1 MDAGCQ
7 GSSRHSNGPLANET
21 EVVEIKNANV
31 SMRPTKSRKKFD
43 CLTSRNPVDS
53 RRGVRLPSNLFGVPA
68 FLDYL
73 CLDGRST
80 AKEE

>member
-7 GSSRHSNGPLANET
+7 GSSRQSNGPFANET
-21 EVVEIKNANV
+21 QVVEIKNANV
-31 SMRPTKSRKKFD
+31 SIRPHEVEKEIR
-43 CLTSRNPVDS
+43 LPENRNPVDS
-53 RRGVRLPSNLFGVPA
+53 RRGARLPSNLLGVPA